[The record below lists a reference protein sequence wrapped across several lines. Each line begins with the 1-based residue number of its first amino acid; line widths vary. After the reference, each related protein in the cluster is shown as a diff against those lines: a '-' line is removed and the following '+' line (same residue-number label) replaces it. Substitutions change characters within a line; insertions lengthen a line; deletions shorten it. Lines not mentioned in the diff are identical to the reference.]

1 MAATT
6 APYVTTELPT
16 STELSTVAHWS
27 ESVTSKFST
36 ESVTSMVSTGVDLGS
51 PWMVVAGGL
60 IIGLLLGVGLGFF
73 MGWMCRGRTREVG
86 EPNVVA
92 RAGLEEVSI
101 TLLEPNKKEDGGQ
114 DTMEGNL

>member
-27 ESVTSKFST
+27 